1 MKLAKVILESKKTI
15 TKKSLTL
22 TEEDVKLLSET
33 ISKKLFEY
41 IDVENTDILNKA
53 VRSAIDELTE
63 I

>member
-1 MKLAKVILESKKTI
+1 MKLAKVILESTKVV
-15 TKKSLTL
+15 TKKSLSL

-33 ISKKLFEY
+33 ISTKLNEY
-41 IDVENTDILNKA
+41 IDIENTDILNKA

>member
-1 MKLAKVILESKKTI
+1 MKLAKVILESKKVI
-15 TKKSLTL
+15 TRKSLAL